1 MKKIFTLLLLVFV
14 VVSLSSCNGTSDFY
28 YSLKGN
34 INSYEYEGKTFLQ
47 FRVFMNRGGNR
58 TGVGFS
64 EKDDGSFS
72 YEGESIYKYI
82 IYCDDK
88 EIYRFN
94 YDDYTV
100 KTEQGKLSGAIWE
113 DLIPYETEVEVFEK
127 GKYKVLVES
136 NFLYEF
142 TGKKH
147 HYELELELDI
157 K

>member
-1 MKKIFTLLLLVFV
+1 
-14 VVSLSSCNGTSDFY
+14 
-28 YSLKGN
+28 
-34 INSYEYEGKTFLQ
+34 
-47 FRVFMNRGGNR
+47 MNRGGNK

-82 IYCDDK
+82 IYCNDK

-136 NFLYEF
+136 NFIYEF

-147 HYELELELDI
+147 HYELKLELDI

>member
-47 FRVFMNRGGNR
+47 FRVFMNRGVNK

-72 YEGESIYKYI
+72 YEGESIYKY
-82 IYCDDK
+82 
-88 EIYRFN
+88 
-94 YDDYTV
+94 
-100 KTEQGKLSGAIWE
+100 
-113 DLIPYETEVEVFEK
+113 
-127 GKYKVLVES
+127 KVLVES
-136 NFLYEF
+136 NFKYEF

-147 HYELELELDI
+147 HYELKLELDI